1 MVHIFYI
8 TIQMVLDTNRMQKFK
23 FNPCKPTIL
32 IAMVLFALLLIGLVV
47 GIVFL
52 VQENGGG
59 NDGT

>member
-1 MVHIFYI
+1 MAHIFI
-8 TIQMVLDTNRMQKFK
+8 AIQMVLDTNRIRKFK
-23 FNPCKPTIL
+23 LNPCKPTFL

-52 VQENGGG
+52 VQENGAG